1 MENYIY
7 PKLNNFLGKKL
18 KPKELF
24 EIIAGG
30 ESSTVEFKRKTT
42 KYEKIAKEI
51 VAMANTKGGYLI
63 IGVDDDGT
71 IYGIESEKSETEIIQ
86 QTCLFY
92 IEPPIEPNIQIVN
105 LNKKDILV
113 LKIESSNKKPHK
125 VINDE
130 KNVKEYPKAYIRVGE
145 KSIEA
150 SREMTRFLKS
160 LTDERP
166 LKIGIGENEKRLF
179 EFIERNGRATVKD
192 FAKIVNISTRRAER
206 IMITLV
212 RAGVLQIHNDS
223 SSDYFTLV

>member
-1 MENYIY
+1 MELKILKDEKNELEIQLDNQTVAEILRVY
-7 PKLNNFLGKKL
+7 LNEDKDVNFAAWKKEHYS
-18 KPKELF
+18 KP
-24 EIIAGG
+24 
-30 ESSTVEFKRKTT
+30 
-42 KYEKIAKEI
+42 
-51 VAMANTKGGYLI
+51 
-63 IGVDDDGT
+63 
-71 IYGIESEKSETEIIQ
+71 
-86 QTCLFY
+86 
-92 IEPPIEPNIQIVN
+92 
-105 LNKKDILV
+105 LV

-125 VINDE
+125 VINDD

-206 IMITLV
+206 IMIKLV